1 MLLCATSATAFVA
14 RSLRPALRTPSSL
27 AADARLV
34 SSASSE
40 EDASEEDAPAAATLP
55 KLLVFDLD
63 HTLWTPE
70 LYTLRRL
77 PGYQTAA
84 PPGPVAD
91 ADVSLFP
98 GAAAVLEAVAT
109 EPRWQNTKCACA
121 SRTNKGPWAKSL
133 LAQFEAG
140 GKSLDELMAYQEIY
154 TGGKAKHFE
163 ALRDKSGVAYEDML
177 FFDDARD
184 GKYGNCEAVARL
196 GVMSAHAPGGLDA
209 ALFDHA
215 LAAYAER
222 RDAGRDVGVIVD
234 RPAGAGGAAATIK
247 SWRPEK
253 SFGFCRV
260 PGEAKDVFFH
270 RSSVSGSVDALRAGA
285 EVTVT
290 VGRDGRGRKQ
300 CDSVALAGAGDADV
314 VRLPCFSMNMPF
326 AGLVAHGYKTLE
338 TRNHTMFVPL
348 EGQTVALHVG
358 RRTYPDGGA
367 HRDIMARDG
376 LSEAD
381 IDRLTTLPD
390 GAARGTIVALVDVGE
405 TVLVDDVGE
414 RSAIAVETGAVAT
427 GAAMGRYLTTMKN
440 ARFLDAPVPTRGR
453 PGFFDAAIPR
463 ALAEKYGVSG
473 SA

>member
-1 MLLCATSATAFVA
+1 MAKAPVVVLDLDATVWLPEVYTLKGKPEGWLPTLGEDVRVLPGARRVLDDLAARKDLRVA
-14 RSLRPALRTPSSL
+14 VASRSSNPAYSL
-27 AADARLV
+27 ALLKQV
-34 SSASSE
+34 KVGGGSL
-40 EDASEEDAPAAATLP
+40 EDRCEDGGVQIYAGDKQT
-55 KLLVFDLD
+55 
-63 HTLWTPE
+63 H
-70 LYTLRRL
+70 LRRI
-77 PGYQTAA
+77 
-84 PPGPVAD
+84 
-91 ADVSLFP
+91 
-98 GAAAVLEAVAT
+98 
-109 EPRWQNTKCACA
+109 
-121 SRTNKGPWAKSL
+121 AKSYGC
-133 LAQFEAG
+133 AFA
-140 GKSLDELMAYQEIY
+140 
-154 TGGKAKHFE
+154 
-163 ALRDKSGVAYEDML
+163 DMV

-405 TVLVDDVGE
+405 TVLVDDVAE

>member
-27 AADARLV
+27 ADARLV

-40 EDASEEDAPAAATLP
+40 EDAPTPSSATATTLP

-98 GAAAVLEAVAT
+98 GAAAVLEA
-109 EPRWQNTKCACA
+109 
-121 SRTNKGPWAKSL
+121 
-133 LAQFEAG
+133 
-140 GKSLDELMAYQEIY
+140 EIY

-184 GKYGNCEAVARL
+184 GKYGNCEAVPRL
-196 GVMSAHAPGGLDA
+196 GVMSAHTPGGLDA

-234 RPAGAGGAAATIK
+234 RPAGAGRAAATIK

-253 SFGFCRV
+253 GFGFCTV

-300 CDSVALAGAGDADV
+300 CDSVALAGAEDADV

-405 TVLVDDVGE
+405 TVLVDDVAE
-414 RSAIAVETGAVAT
+414 RSLLAVETGAVAT

-463 ALAEKYGVSG
+463 ALAEKYGVAA